1 MRPRH
6 ISGAI
11 ELDRTDHHEFGPS
24 TLSWPTTAPLPLF
37 ETHTGDDSAGD
48 GGNGYFAGSVVD
60 HSSAIL
66 NRSTQR
72 KALMPGLTVGRQIL
86 RISIK
91 LRFRSL
97 GSVVMVAMQMRHRV
111 EVLHSSAR

>member
-48 GGNGYFAGSVVD
+48 GGNGYFAEA
-60 HSSAIL
+60 SS
-66 NRSTQR
+66 TTV
-72 KALMPGLTVGRQIL
+72 AL
-86 RISIK
+86 
-91 LRFRSL
+91 F
-97 GSVVMVAMQMRHRV
+97 
-111 EVLHSSAR
+111 